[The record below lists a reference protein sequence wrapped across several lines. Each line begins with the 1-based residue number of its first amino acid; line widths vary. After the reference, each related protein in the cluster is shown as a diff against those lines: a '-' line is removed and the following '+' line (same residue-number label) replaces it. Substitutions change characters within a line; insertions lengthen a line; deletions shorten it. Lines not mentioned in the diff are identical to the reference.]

1 MLPAGSR
8 LAAPTVLRMRT
19 RVCTIPD
26 GFGRSL
32 AGCYFRNGQLFR
44 IAVGRLRIV
53 FRLLTRPVF
62 VIAEPTVLRMRT
74 WINSVPRSGADR
86 RWRRW
91 KQRSIRNETIQED
104 GRLCGWL
111 FLLFSHRTDQK
122 QFRPLLQLL
131 KCEIFGIFWR
141 LEDSG
146 RILYSFRK
154 STDGGRNQVTRRG
167 FNCRIPAGRRK
178 LDEHLAAKRSCGNQR
193 IRLAVGPD
201 HPAQNPPLMI
211 RRIGRPARGLRHQQ
225 GQQQQAPSTD
235 RLHGLEQR
243 KEF

>member
-1 MLPAGSR
+1 LLPAGSR

-19 RVCTIPD
+19 RIRTIPD
-26 GFGRSL
+26 GFCRSL
-32 AGCYFRNGQLFR
+32 TGCDFRNGELFW

-62 VIAEPTVLRMRT
+62 VLAEPTVLRMRAR
-74 WINSVPRSGADR
+74 INSVPRSRADR

-91 KQRSIRNETIQED
+91 KQGSIRNETVQED

-111 FLLFSHRTDQK
+111 FFLFSHRTDQK
-122 QFRPLLQLL
+122 QFRTLLQLL
-131 KCEIFGIFWR
+131 KCEIFGIFRR
-141 LEDSG
+141 LKDSG

-154 STDGGRNQVTRRG
+154 IIDWGWNQVTRRG
-167 FNCRIPAGRRK
+167 FDCRISAGRRE
-178 LDEHLAAKRSCGNQR
+178 LDEHLAAKRSCGDQR
-193 IRLAVGPD
+193 IRLAVGPN
-201 HPAQNPPLMI
+201 HPAQNPPLVI

-243 KEF
+243 KQF